1 MEVHQ
6 AVEDALLIQRWEK
19 WGPPVSLTGVGKP
32 LVGLLL
38 NCFWRQEEKTVPE
51 TVLPAQTAQ
60 QEEARFYSTLVP
72 WTMDHGRGEGIRGH
86 RHRGRRD
93 EDDQV

>member
-6 AVEDALLIQRWEK
+6 AVEDALLIQSWEN

-51 TVLPAQTAQ
+51 TVLPAQGAQ
-60 QEEARFYSTLVP
+60 QKEEVRFHNTLVP
-72 WTMDHGRGEGIRGH
+72 WTMDHGRCKGIRGH
-86 RHRGRRD
+86 KHPGATG
-93 EDDQV
+93 